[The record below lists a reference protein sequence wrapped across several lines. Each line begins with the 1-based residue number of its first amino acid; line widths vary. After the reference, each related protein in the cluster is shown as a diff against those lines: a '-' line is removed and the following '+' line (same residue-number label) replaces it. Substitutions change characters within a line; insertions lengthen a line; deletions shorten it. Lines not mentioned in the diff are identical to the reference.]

1 MDPYSILGVKRG
13 ANIHEVKKA
22 YKKLA
27 MTHHPDRGGD
37 EAKFKEI
44 SEAYEQIINPQ
55 TRQSGFEEY
64 TPGGF
69 GYRRGGS
76 VDDIFSEFFDFH
88 NGRAQR
94 RSATVQLSLWITLE
108 DVATGGDRQVSLQS
122 NSGVQAA
129 NITIPRG
136 VLDNTQVRYADI
148 GPNGQDVII
157 IFRVRPHKQ
166 FERIKSVDLQTTV
179 DINFWDLILGG
190 KVNVRTLLGKNLGLR
205 IPPKTKPGIM
215 MKMTG
220 QGIQNTRQTGDLYV
234 KLNAVMPENISE
246 EIIDVLTRHRGQ

>member
-1 MDPYSILGVKRG
+1 MDPYSVLGVSRN
-13 ANIHEVKKA
+13 ASQEEVKKA

-27 MTHHPDRGGD
+27 MKHHPDRGGD

-44 SEAYEQIINPQ
+44 SDAYERIINPQ
-55 TRQSGFEEY
+55 ANNDFEY

-69 GYRRGGS
+69 EFRRGGS
-76 VDDIFSEFFDFH
+76 VDDIFSDFFDFH

-94 RSATVQLSLWITLE
+94 RSATVQVSIWITLE
-108 DVATGGDRQVSLQS
+108 DVAQGGDRQISLQS
-122 NSGVQAA
+122 NSGVQAV

-136 VLDNTQVRYADI
+136 VLDNTQVRYPDI

-157 IFRVRPHKQ
+157 IFRIRPHKQ
-166 FERIKSVDLQTTV
+166 FQRIKSVDLQTEV
-179 DINFWDLILGG
+179 DVDFWTLILGG
-190 KVNVRTLLGKNLGLR
+190 MINVKTLLGKNMGLR
-205 IPPKTKPGIM
+205 IPAKTKPGTK

-234 KLNAVMPENISE
+234 KINAKLPEDITE
-246 EIIDVLTRHRGQ
+246 EIITVLTKHRGQ

>member
-1 MDPYSILGVKRG
+1 MDPYSVLGVSRN
-13 ANIHEVKKA
+13 ASQEEVKKA

-27 MTHHPDRGGD
+27 MKHHPDRGGD

-44 SEAYEQIINPQ
+44 SDAYERIINPQ
-55 TRQSGFEEY
+55 ANNDFEY

-69 GYRRGGS
+69 GFRRSGS
-76 VDDIFSEFFDFH
+76 VDDIFSDFFDFH

-94 RSATVQLSLWITLE
+94 RSATVQVSIWITLE
-108 DVATGGDRQVSLQS
+108 DVAQGGDRQISLQS
-122 NSGVQAA
+122 NSGVQAV

-136 VLDNTQVRYADI
+136 VLDNTQVRYPDI

-157 IFRVRPHKQ
+157 VFRVRPHKQ
-166 FERIKSVDLQTTV
+166 FERIKSVNLQTEV
-179 DINFWDLILGG
+179 DVDFWTLILGG
-190 KVNVRTLLGKNLGLR
+190 KVNVKTLLGKNLGLR
-205 IPPKTKPGIM
+205 IPAKTNPGTL

-234 KLNAVMPENISE
+234 KLNAMLPEDIPE
-246 EIIDVLTRHRGQ
+246 EIINVLTRHRGQ